1 MRIGQYQLRNR
12 LIAAPMAGITDRP
25 FRTLCYEMGAGL
37 TVSEMMSSNP
47 QVWESDKSRLRMVH
61 IDEPGIRTV
70 QIAGSDPKEMADAA
84 RINVESGEQIIYI
97 NMGCP
102 AKKVN
107 RKLAG
112 SALLQY
118 PDVVKSILTEVV
130 NAVDVPVTLKIRTG
144 WAPEHRNCEEIAQL
158 AEDCGIQALTIHG
171 RTRACLFNGE
181 AEYDSIRAV
190 KQKVSIPIIA
200 NGDITDP
207 LKARAVLDYTGA
219 DALMIGRA
227 AQGRPW
233 IFREIQHYL
242 DTGELLPPLPL
253 AEVKRLLCAYV
264 RELHDFYGPAKGYRI
279 ARKHVSW
286 YLQEY
291 APNDQFRRTFNAIE
305 DASEQLEALEAYFEN
320 FA

>member
-1 MRIGQYQLRNR
+1 M
-12 LIAAPMAGITDRP
+12 
-25 FRTLCYEMGAGL
+25 
-37 TVSEMMSSNP
+37 
-47 QVWESDKSRLRMVH
+47 
-61 IDEPGIRTV
+61 
-70 QIAGSDPKEMADAA
+70 
-84 RINVESGEQIIYI
+84 
-97 NMGCP
+97 
-102 AKKVN
+102 N

-190 KQKVSIPIIA
+190 KQKVSIPVIA

-219 DALMIGRA
+219 DALDDRPRSSGKTLDLSGNPALSGHWGVAAPAAFGR
-227 AQGRPW
+227 G
-233 IFREIQHYL
+233 
-242 DTGELLPPLPL
+242 
-253 AEVKRLLCAYV
+253 
-264 RELHDFYGPAKGYRI
+264 
-279 ARKHVSW
+279 
-286 YLQEY
+286 
-291 APNDQFRRTFNAIE
+291 
-305 DASEQLEALEAYFEN
+305 
-320 FA
+320 